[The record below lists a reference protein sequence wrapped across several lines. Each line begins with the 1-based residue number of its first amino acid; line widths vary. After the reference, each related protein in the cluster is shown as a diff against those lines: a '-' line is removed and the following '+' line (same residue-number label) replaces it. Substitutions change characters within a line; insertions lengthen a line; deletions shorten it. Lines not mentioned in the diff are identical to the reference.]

1 MEKVDTIEKWVV
13 GPQGVVISECSNE
26 SEAKEVAGFINS
38 MILAAYDNGCARGY
52 AAAINDTR
60 EAVTNGLI

>member
-26 SEAKEVAGFINS
+26 HEAKEVAGIINS
-38 MILAAYDNGCARGY
+38 MILAAYHEGQRNCTHIDHVGTLY
-52 AAAINDTR
+52 I
-60 EAVTNGLI
+60 